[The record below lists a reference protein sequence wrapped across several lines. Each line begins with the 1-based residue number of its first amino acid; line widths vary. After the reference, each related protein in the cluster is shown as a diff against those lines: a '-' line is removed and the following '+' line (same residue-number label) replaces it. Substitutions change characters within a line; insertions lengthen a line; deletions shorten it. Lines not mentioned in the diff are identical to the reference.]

1 MTAARRRA
9 ARWRWTITDR
19 IPPVFVPALHAGHA
33 PAHDLSDGYP
43 PVPYPEVPQRVEAVL
58 QGLQRVWP
66 VEPIEVAGQAL
77 EAVRALHAP
86 DYVDFLLAIAET
98 LQPGEEY
105 LPTVFHADLTG
116 APLRQRGG
124 MYCAEIGSPLVA
136 GSVEAALCSAA
147 AAVAAA
153 EATADSGEDAIALCR
168 PPGHHAGFRRWGGY
182 CLFNNAYL
190 AAARLAA
197 AGPAPVLDIDYHLG
211 DGGLE
216 LASAGS
222 PYFSLHADPWGNYPH
237 LDGADGRAHRHGELV
252 VLPRDT
258 DDAEYLELLDPVLA
272 RIDGLEPAALVVS
285 LGFDI
290 GTGDGI
296 QDDPVHIGPA
306 GFRTI
311 GRRLGRRPYPLV
323 VLLEGGYDLE
333 ALPGRAAD
341 FFAGLREGRAD

>member
-1 MTAARRRA
+1 M
-9 ARWRWTITDR
+9 
-19 IPPVFVPALHAGHA
+19 FVPALHGGHA
-33 PAHDLSDGYP
+33 PSNDLSDGYP
-43 PVPYPEVPQRVEAVL
+43 PVPYPEVPQRVDAVL
-58 QGLQRVWP
+58 RGLRAVWP
-66 VEPIEVAGQAL
+66 AQPIEVAGQAL
-77 EAVRALHAP
+77 EAVRALHDA
-86 DYVDFLLAIAET
+86 DYVDFLLALGET
-98 LQPGEEY
+98 LGPGEEY
-105 LPTVFHADLTG
+105 VPAVFHEDLRG
-116 APLRQRGG
+116 APLRHQGG

-136 GSVEAALCSAA
+136 GSVEAGLCSAA

-153 EATADSGEDAIALCR
+153 EAVSESGEDAIAVCR
-168 PPGHHAGFRRWGGY
+168 PPGHHAGRRRWGGY

-190 AAARLAA
+190 AAARLT
-197 AGPAPVLDIDYHLG
+197 GHGVCPVLDIDYHLG
-211 DGGLE
+211 DGGME
-216 LASAGS
+216 FACAEA
-222 PYFSLHADPWGNYPH
+222 PYFSLHADPWANYPH
-237 LDGADGRAHRHGELV
+237 LDAAAGRGPLSGELV

-272 RIDGLEPAALVVS
+272 RIDGLGPAALVVS

-290 GTGDGI
+290 AAGDGI

-333 ALPGRAAD
+333 ALADRAAD